1 MIESAENI
9 RRRWPLCSAIVALSL
24 MGCSRSQQTRPGEAT
39 ISATVEVTTVDREGL
54 DGALEKLQGQI
65 VLVDFWATWCA
76 PCIEQLPHTAG
87 LARELK
93 DQGLTV
99 ITMCMDD
106 PEGRESIQG
115 LLARHGATATI
126 NYVSR
131 DGGGSREMEAFEIE
145 GGALPYYKIYDRAGK
160 LRRTFGLDP
169 AAAEQFTHADVAQ
182 AVDELLSAEPLP
194 P

>member
-1 MIESAENI
+1 MIELVKNI
-9 RRRWPLCSAIVALSL
+9 RRRWPLCAAIVAFSL
-24 MGCSRSQQTRPGEAT
+24 LGCSRSQDASTSEAT
-39 ISATVEVTTVDREGL
+39 TGASLEVSIVDREEL
-54 DGALEKLQGQI
+54 DAALEKLQGQV

-76 PCIEQLPHTAG
+76 PCIEQLPHSAA
-87 LARELK
+87 LAQELK

-106 PEGRESIQG
+106 PEGMESIRG

-126 NYVSR
+126 NFVSR
-131 DGGGSREMEAFEIE
+131 DGGGSREMEAFEIV

-169 AAAEQFTHADVAQ
+169 AAAEQFAHANVAT
-182 AVDELLSAEPLP
+182 AVAGLLAEVAP
-194 P
+194 